1 MVGLVCESAIRFASI
16 LVQAE
21 SEGSTES
28 ANINATTV
36 TAEVIDTNFTNLEMA
51 TLAKKMSDVHCY
63 VPWVC

>member
-1 MVGLVCESAIRFASI
+1 MSI

-36 TAEVIDTNFTNLEMA
+36 TTEVIDINFTNLEMA

-63 VPWVC
+63 LPWVC